1 MSNFF
6 TNLFLIENYSSMGAP
21 AFLWI
26 ALLILFKVSYEA
38 GKGKFNPVKSVFPLS
53 NEVNKELNLNWWQI
67 CTLFIGLYIIRAL
80 LEGIS
85 YKEVAIL
92 FSSMSIYIAI
102 FGLYTINNANI
113 DNINIESL
121 KSKFNNKNKS
131 LEKAIK
137 EIEKLMALTRKTLL
151 GLLVLNIIIMISSL
165 LLDINWL
172 WIISHI
178 LLFISFACQS
188 MVILIDKLVIKD

>member
-131 LEKAIK
+131 LEKTIK

>member
-151 GLLVLNIIIMISSL
+151 GLLVLHVNQ
-165 LLDINWL
+165 WL
-172 WIISHI
+172 
-178 LLFISFACQS
+178 F
-188 MVILIDKLVIKD
+188 